1 MNAKLRVC
9 TNRLFILVLL
19 SLATA
24 LSATAQ
30 TTYEKAFRH
39 NLWNDGYNVAG
50 LRDDATSI
58 SFAELFGGA
67 EGGDFRRSSEATSS
81 WNAGA
86 QASTIKHLEKFSM
99 IGSFSFRQE
108 EGRNM
113 CGSMF
118 IAPGL
123 YPVDILEF
131 TPGRKTL
138 QSYAFDGGISVDLS
152 DSWRIGAKM
161 DYRSSNISKRKDL
174 RHTNYRLDMTVAPGI
189 QYRFEGTGS
198 SVGLN
203 YIFSKDSETISA
215 EQVGTGE
222 SSYYAFLDKGLMYGR
237 YEVWSGSGV
246 HLDEAGING
255 FPVKRSVHGVALQL
269 SDEEEDFVQYSYLHS
284 FTSVGEKQSI
294 WYRSPSNIFE
304 VLASS
309 RTESGSGLA
318 YDRAGVTFE
327 WTKNYET
334 VLDKVT
340 ENGVSTVVEYGQNRI
355 LTQKKFILFDEYEY
369 VSDRFDFR
377 MRWDRSRTKSK
388 ASQMYPFTVTQKIV
402 EWSVV
407 AEPVLRAGRW
417 QWSALLRWADG
428 NVKESSSSVSETS
441 GVQTSMQRLEDYYA
455 WDMEYRT
462 CGRLD
467 GGLTVRFT
475 FPKGIYLEASGLGR
489 KAFGLE
495 TITGSIRWE
504 TRFSLGITF

>member
-1 MNAKLRVC
+1 MNAKLKVCINRVF
-9 TNRLFILVLL
+9 TLMALFFV
-19 SLATA
+19 TA
-24 LSATAQ
+24 LSAAAQ
-30 TTYEKAFRH
+30 TTYERVFRH

-50 LRDDATSI
+50 LREDAASI

-67 EGGDFRRSSEATSS
+67 EGGDFRRSNEASSS

-86 QASTIKHLEKFSM
+86 RAFTIKHLEKFSM
-99 IGSFSFRQE
+99 IGSFSFEQK
-108 EGRNM
+108 EGRGM

-118 IAPGL
+118 ITPVL

-138 QSYAFDGGISVDLS
+138 QSYAFDGGLSIDLS

-161 DYRSSNISKRKDL
+161 DYRSSNLSKRKDL

-189 QYRFEGTGS
+189 QYRFAGIPS

-222 SSYYAFLDKGLMYGR
+222 SSYYAFLDKGLYYGR
-237 YEVWSGSGV
+237 NEVWSGSGV

-255 FPVKRSVHGVALQL
+255 FPVKCSAHGVALQL
-269 SDEEEDFVQYSYLHS
+269 ADEDSFVQYSYLHS
-284 FTSVGEKQSI
+284 FTTIGEKQSI

-309 RTESGSGLA
+309 RSEAPGGWVYS
-318 YDRAGVTFE
+318 RAGVDFE
-327 WTKNYET
+327 WLKNYET

-355 LTQKKFILFDEYEY
+355 LTQKKLTLFDEYEY
-369 VSDRFDFR
+369 LSDRFDLTL
-377 MRWDRSRTKSK
+377 RWDRTRTKSK
-388 ASQMYPFTVTQKIV
+388 ASQMYPFIVTQKLV
-402 EWSVV
+402 EWSLT
-407 AEPVLRAGRW
+407 AEPVLRTGCW
-417 QWSALLRWADG
+417 QWSALLKWSDG
-428 NVKESSSSVSETS
+428 NVREDSSSVSESS
-441 GVQTSMQRLEDYYA
+441 GVQTSLYRLEDYYA

-462 CGRLD
+462 CGRAD
-467 GGLTVRFT
+467 VGLNIRYT
-475 FPKGIYLEASGLGR
+475 FAEGIYVEASGLGR

-495 TITGSIRWE
+495 TIPGSSRWE
-504 TRFSLGITF
+504 ARLGIGITF

>member
-9 TNRLFILVLL
+9 INRVFTLLTL

-30 TTYEKAFRH
+30 NTYERVFRH

-50 LRDDATSI
+50 LREDSCSI

-67 EGGDFRRSSEATSS
+67 EGGDFRRSSDPTSS

-99 IGSFSFRQE
+99 IGSFSFEQK

-152 DSWRIGAKM
+152 ENWAIGAKM
-161 DYRSSNISKRKDL
+161 DYRSSNLSKRKDL

-189 QYRFEGTGS
+189 RYRFSGIPS

-222 SSYYAFLDKGLMYGR
+222 LSYYAFLDKGLYYGR
-237 YEVWSGSGV
+237 NEVWSGSGV

-255 FPVKRSVHGVALQL
+255 FPVKRSAHGVALQL
-269 SDEEEDFVQYSYLHS
+269 ADEDSFVQYSYLHS
-284 FTSVGEKQSI
+284 FTTVGEKQSI

-309 RTESGSGLA
+309 RTEVDGGWA
-318 YDRAGVTFE
+318 YSRAGVNFE
-327 WTKNYET
+327 WLKNYEM

-355 LTQKKFILFDEYEY
+355 LTQKQFTLFDEYEY
-369 VSDRFDFR
+369 LSDSFDLR
-377 MRWDRSRTKSK
+377 LRWDRTRTKSK
-388 ASQMYPFTVTQKIV
+388 ASQMYPFIVTQKLV
-402 EWSVV
+402 EWSLS
-407 AEPVLRAGRW
+407 AEPVLRSGRW
-417 QWSALLRWADG
+417 QWSALLKWSDG
-428 NVKESSSSVSETS
+428 NVRENSSSVSETS
-441 GVQTSMQRLEDYYA
+441 GVQTSLYRLEDYYK
-455 WDMEYRT
+455 WDMEYRS
-462 CGRLD
+462 CDRLD
-467 GGLTVRFT
+467 AGATVRYT
-475 FPKGIYLEASGLGR
+475 FPKGIYIEVSGLGR

-495 TITGSIRWE
+495 TIPGSTRWE
-504 TRFSLGITF
+504 ARVSTGITF